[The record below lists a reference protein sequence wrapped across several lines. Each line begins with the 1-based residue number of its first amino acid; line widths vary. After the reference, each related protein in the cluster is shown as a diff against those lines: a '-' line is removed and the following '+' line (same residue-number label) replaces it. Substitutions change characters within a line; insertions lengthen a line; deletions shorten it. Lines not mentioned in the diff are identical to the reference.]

1 MQSISTIT
9 VAPLFAHKARSQGDS
24 DYTKQCLALVR
35 YSGHAAFCHLPIGE
49 GRWCAGWGGVGGLQ

>member
-24 DYTKQCLALVR
+24 DYTKQCLALAR
-35 YSGHAAFCHLPIGE
+35 YSGHAAFCHLQIGE
-49 GRWCAGWGGVGGLQ
+49 GSWWAGREGFAVV